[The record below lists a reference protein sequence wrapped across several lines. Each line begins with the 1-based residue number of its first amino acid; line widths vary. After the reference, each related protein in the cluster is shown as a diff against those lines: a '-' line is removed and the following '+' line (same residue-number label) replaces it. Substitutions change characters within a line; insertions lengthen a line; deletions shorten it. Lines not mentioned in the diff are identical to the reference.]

1 MTAAAG
7 HARPGRRPR
16 AARHPGAGVTL
27 ARVARSEWTKLRT
40 LPSAC
45 WSLLSTVVLTAGFGI
60 LYAELMAARPPH
72 GHAAAAGFD
81 PVSVSLSGVQLAM
94 LATGVLGVLAVTGE
108 FGTGQI
114 RSTLTAVPGRLPVL
128 WGKAAALAAACLAV
142 CLPAT
147 FAAFL
152 AGQAIL
158 APHHLGATLGHP
170 GAARA
175 VLASAL
181 FLTAAALF
189 GLGLGGLIRSTA
201 GAVAVLAGTLFGL
214 QLLVGLLPG
223 TLAEEIG
230 KFLPASIGAAV
241 TEGGTGQ
248 AAGSLGPWA
257 ALGLFCGYAAAVLA
271 LAAWQMRRRDT

>member
-7 HARPGRRPR
+7 HASPDRRLR
-16 AARHPGAGVTL
+16 AAHRPAAGATL
-27 ARVARSEWTKLRT
+27 PRVARSEWTKLRT

-45 WSLLSTVVLTAGFGI
+45 WLLLSAAVLTVGFGI
-60 LYAELMAARPPH
+60 LYAELTAARPPH
-72 GHAAAAGFD
+72 GRAAAARFD
-81 PVSVSLSGVQLAM
+81 PVSVSLSGVQLAV
-94 LATGVLGVLAVTGE
+94 LAAGVLGVLAITGE

-114 RSTLTAVPGRLPVL
+114 RSTLTAVPRRLPVL

-147 FAAFL
+147 LVAFL

-158 APHHLGATLGHP
+158 TPHRLGVTLSHP

-175 VLASAL
+175 VLGSAL

-214 QLLVGLLPG
+214 QILVGLLPG
-223 TLAEEIG
+223 SWPEEIG
-230 KFLPASIGAAV
+230 RYLPAAAATAV
-241 TEGGTGQ
+241 TEGSVRAT
-248 AAGSLGPWA
+248 GSLGPWA
-257 ALGLFCGYAAAVLA
+257 ALGLFCGYAAAAVA

>member
-7 HARPGRRPR
+7 HVGQGGRTRAPRRP
-16 AARHPGAGVTL
+16 AAGVTL

-45 WSLLSTVVLTAGFGI
+45 WSLLSVVLLTVGFGI
-60 LYAELMAARPPH
+60 LYAELRAARPPR

-81 PVSVSLSGVQLAM
+81 PVSVSLSGVQLAV
-94 LATGVLGVLAVTGE
+94 LAAGVLGVLAVTGE

-114 RSTLTAVPGRLPVL
+114 RSTFTAVPRRLPVL
-128 WGKAAALAAACLAV
+128 WGKAAALVVACLAV

-147 FAAFL
+147 LAAFL

-158 APHHLGATLGHP
+158 APHHLGVTLGHP
-170 GAARA
+170 GAVRA
-175 VLASAL
+175 VLGSAL

-201 GAVAVLAGTLFGL
+201 GAVAVLAGALFGL
-214 QLLVGLLPG
+214 QILVGLLPG
-223 TLAEEIG
+223 AWPEEIG
-230 KFLPASIGAAV
+230 RYLPATMGAAV
-241 TEGGTGQ
+241 TEGGPGQ
-248 AAGSLGPWA
+248 VSGSPGPWA
-257 ALGLFCGYAAAVLA
+257 GLGLFCGYAAAVLA